1 MICWMII
8 NNRDIMSK
16 KDKTLKDIL
25 DLILYENLSTQDE
38 IAEKLGI
45 TRRYVTQL
53 LQPLVKDGTVK
64 RAYMIDLKSYE
75 KVAESLSDYAGTPE
89 TKGNVIVN
97 DMIANM
103 AKHVHSQIE
112 VSFDAVLEY
121 DEDKANKALEMD
133 YATNN
138 MVEKIRTS
146 VETIVNM
153 NKHSEI
159 SKSMLYNEIAFDLVR
174 IGDYC
179 GHIAKFV
186 INDVYEIDENVLK
199 KLKKMYKI
207 AQKMIRLAITSFIE
221 GKTELKDD
229 LMELEESIHILQT
242 KAINLIAEQMAEN
255 SFDEKERSNYF
266 IYLFRVVKAFERMGD
281 ISVEMMDVSVEFHQ
295 NIPRSTTPRTFR
307 Y

>member
-1 MICWMII
+1 MSI
-8 NNRDIMSK
+8 NSGIMGK

-25 DLILYENLSTQDE
+25 DLILYENPATQDE
-38 IAEKLGI
+38 IALKLGI
-45 TRRYVTQL
+45 TRRYVAQL

-75 KVAESLSDYAGTPE
+75 SIAESLSDYHVNE
-89 TKGNVIVN
+89 TKGNVLVN
-97 DMIANM
+97 DMINNM

-121 DEDKANKALEMD
+121 DKEKANKALEMD
-133 YATNN
+133 FATNN

-146 VETIVNM
+146 VETIVSM

-159 SKSMLYNEIAFDLVR
+159 SKPMLYNEIAYDLER

-179 GHIAKFV
+179 AHIAKFV
-186 INDVYEIDENVLK
+186 INDIYKIEENVLK

-207 AQKMIRLAITSFIE
+207 ARKMIRLAITSFLE

-229 LMELEESIHILQT
+229 LMKLEELIHILQT
-242 KAINLIAEQMAEN
+242 KAINLIAEQMAES

-266 IYLFRVVKAFERMGD
+266 IYLFRVIKAFERMGD

>member
-1 MICWMII
+1 MSI
-8 NNRDIMSK
+8 NSGIMGK
-16 KDKTLKDIL
+16 KDKKLKDIL
-25 DLILYENLSTQDE
+25 DLILYENPATQDE
-38 IAEKLGI
+38 IALKLGI
-45 TRRYVTQL
+45 TRRYVAQL

-75 KVAESLSDYAGTPE
+75 SIAESLSDYHVNE
-89 TKGNVIVN
+89 TKGNVLVN
-97 DMIANM
+97 DMINNM

-121 DEDKANKALEMD
+121 DKEKANKALEMD
-133 YATNN
+133 FTTNN

-146 VETIVNM
+146 VETIVSM

-159 SKSMLYNEIAFDLVR
+159 SKPMLYNEIAYDLER

-179 GHIAKFV
+179 AHIAKFV
-186 INDVYEIDENVLK
+186 INDIYKIEENVLK

-207 AQKMIRLAITSFIE
+207 ARKMIRLAITSFLE

-229 LMELEESIHILQT
+229 LMKLEELIHILQT
-242 KAINLIAEQMAEN
+242 KAINLIAEQMAES

-266 IYLFRVVKAFERMGD
+266 IYLFRVIKAFERMGD
-281 ISVEMMDVSVEFHQ
+281 ISVEMMDVSIEFHE

>member
-1 MICWMII
+1 MSI
-8 NNRDIMSK
+8 NSGIMGK
-16 KDKTLKDIL
+16 KDKKLKDIL
-25 DLILYENLSTQDE
+25 DLILYENPATQDE
-38 IAEKLGI
+38 IALKLGI
-45 TRRYVTQL
+45 TRRYVAQL

-75 KVAESLSDYAGTPE
+75 SIAESLSDYHVNE
-89 TKGNVIVN
+89 TKGNVLVN
-97 DMIANM
+97 DMINNM

-121 DEDKANKALEMD
+121 DKEKANKALEMD
-133 YATNN
+133 FATNN

-146 VETIVNM
+146 VETIVSM

-159 SKSMLYNEIAFDLVR
+159 SKPMLYNEIAYDLER

-179 GHIAKFV
+179 AHIAKFV
-186 INDVYEIDENVLK
+186 INDIYKIEENVLK

-207 AQKMIRLAITSFIE
+207 ARKMIRLAITSFLE

-229 LMELEESIHILQT
+229 LMKLEESIHILQT
-242 KAINLIAEQMAEN
+242 KAINLIAEQMAES

-266 IYLFRVVKAFERMGD
+266 IYLFRVIKAFERMGD
-281 ISVEMMDVSVEFHQ
+281 ISVEMMDVSIEFHE

>member
-1 MICWMII
+1 
-8 NNRDIMSK
+8 MSK

-25 DLILYENLSTQDE
+25 DFILYENPSTQDE
-38 IAEKLGI
+38 IAENLGI

-75 KVAESLSDYAGTPE
+75 KIAESLGDYVSP
-89 TKGNVIVN
+89 KNNSGNVLIN

-103 AKHVHSQIE
+103 AKHVHSQFE
-112 VSFDAVLEY
+112 ASFNSILEY
-121 DEDKANKALEMD
+121 DEELAKKALEMD

-138 MVEKIRTS
+138 MVEKVRTS
-146 VETIVNM
+146 VETVVSID
-153 NKHSEI
+153 KHSEF
-159 SKSMLYNEIAFDLVR
+159 SKSLLYSEIAYDLER

-199 KLKKMYKI
+199 KLKKMYKTS
-207 AQKMIRLAITSFIE
+207 QKMIRLAMKAFLEAETD
-221 GKTELKDD
+221 LKDD
-229 LMELEESIHILQT
+229 LMELEDSIHILQS
-242 KAINLIAEQMAEN
+242 KSINLIATQMAES

-266 IYLFRVVKAFERMGD
+266 IYLFRVIKAFDRIGD
-281 ISVEMMDVSVEFHQ
+281 ISIEMMDVAIEFHD
-295 NIPRSTTPRTFR
+295 NIPRPTTPRSFR
-307 Y
+307 NS